1 MGGGGQNGVLSN
13 HFDWGCT
20 YGGID
25 NAQGKTKLCN
35 EKYEPLNHIMI
46 FVVFNSLPHLVI
58 VKKMYNTVHGIP
70 FNYSLNCID
79 APRSMILFRFYL
91 HSYLKNQCEK
101 LKTW

>member
-13 HFDWGCT
+13 HFICT

-79 APRSMILFRFYL
+79 ALRSMILFRFYL
-91 HSYLKNQCEK
+91 HGYLKNQCQK